1 MIEPIRTTAERCR
14 ELREKHGIGLHEAR
28 RMAVRE
34 LTREAIEQAQ
44 TIDDL
49 KIILITLLE
58 GIR

>member
-1 MIEPIRTTAERCR
+1 MIEPIRTTVERCR
-14 ELREKHGIGLHEAR
+14 ELREKHGIGMYEAR

-34 LTREAIEQAQ
+34 LAREAIEQAQ

>member
-14 ELREKHGIGLHEAR
+14 ELREKHGIGMHEAR
-28 RMAVRE
+28 RIAVRK

-44 TIDDL
+44 TIDYL

-58 GIR
+58 GMK